1 MLPPAPVLTNGNCGV
16 RRMYCL
22 LVTAACVWISGCTP
36 PGPQALLQGKQL
48 LDEGR
53 YADAVPKL
61 VKAASLLPKNSLAWN
76 YLGLAYHGNGQLEP
90 AVNAYR
96 TALSLDHKLMVVR
109 YNLGCLYLEQGNLPA
124 AIDELKSYTLLRPAA
139 LEGWLKLGTAM
150 LRARR
155 LEEAEKCFRTAL
167 DLHAKHPE
175 ALNGLGLIQVQR
187 RRWQDALNHFNVA
200 ALQDPPFPPAL
211 LNSAVIHYQY
221 LNNRPVALQRYRQY
235 LALQP
240 RPTDW
245 ESVES
250 TARQLDLELNPPPAA
265 SRPAPAPSAAL
276 AFTKT
281 NSPTGPTGAPPRAAA
296 PLPAAPHSAPARTN
310 TLSLAASSRTSSP
323 PTAPVTNAHAAV
335 SKPLPEP
342 ARLPGRPV
350 PTKGAEVL
358 AAKPADVQVTQV
370 QSDFLLKP
378 AQELPRAPAPPIS
391 EAPVPDRAAAT
402 NEGTNGAK
410 RGFLS
415 RLNPF
420 GGKTKSASAPPAAD
434 TVASRG
440 TDASP
445 PLPLAAVPRYTYLS
459 PAAPTAGN
467 RVESEKPF
475 KRGLKAQKGG
485 NRAEAVREYQ
495 VALEADP
502 ANYDA
507 YYNLGLAA
515 LGGGDTRL
523 SLWAYEI
530 ALALKPDAEDARYN
544 FALALKAGGYWFDA
558 SDQLKKLLAVNASEA
573 RAHLSLGNL
582 YSQQLEQPRL
592 AREHYLRVLELNPRH
607 AEAAKIRYWLAA
619 NP

>member
-1 MLPPAPVLTNGNCGV
+1 MLPPTPVLTNGNCGV

-36 PGPQALLQGKQL
+36 PGPSALLQGKQL

-61 VKAASLLPKNSLAWN
+61 EKAASLLPKNALAWN
-76 YLGLAYHGNGQLEP
+76 YLGLAYHGNGQFEP
-90 AVNAYR
+90 AANAYR

-109 YNLGCLYLEQGNLPA
+109 YNLGCLYLERDNLA
-124 AIDELKSYTLLRPAA
+124 AAMDELKSYTLLRPAA
-139 LEGWLKLGTAM
+139 LEGWLKLGTAQ

-155 LEEAEKCFRTAL
+155 LEEAEKSFRTAL

-175 ALNGLGLIQVQR
+175 ALNGLGLVQVQR

-200 ALQDPPFPPAL
+200 ALQDPPFAPAL
-211 LNSAVIHYQY
+211 LNSAVIQHQY
-221 LNNRPVALQRYRQY
+221 LNNRSVALQRYRQY
-235 LALQP
+235 LSLQP
-240 RPTDW
+240 RPADW

-250 TARQLDLELNPPPAA
+250 TARQLEQELNPAPIASRAALAPPAA
-265 SRPAPAPSAAL
+265 L
-276 AFTKT
+276 ASTKT
-281 NSPTGPTGAPPRAAA
+281 NSPPPPGDKTPRTVT
-296 PLPAAPHSAPARTN
+296 PLPASVHPAPARTN
-310 TLSLAASSRTSSP
+310 VPSLTTLPKTSAPSAVPSTNALAATTRP
-323 PTAPVTNAHAAV
+323 PPESARPPIKPPAPKSGEV
-335 SKPLPEP
+335 S
-342 ARLPGRPV
+342 
-350 PTKGAEVL
+350 T
-358 AAKPADVQVTQV
+358 AKPATVEVTQV
-370 QSDFLLKP
+370 QSDLVLKP
-378 AQELPRAPAPPIS
+378 AQELTRNPSPPLPEAPA
-391 EAPVPDRAAAT
+391 VDRTAAT
-402 NEGTNGAK
+402 NETTNGAK
-410 RGFLS
+410 RGLLA

-420 GGKTKSASAPPAAD
+420 GGKPKAAPATPAAEP
-434 TVASRG
+434 VAARG
-440 TDASP
+440 NDPSP
-445 PLPLAAVPRYTYLS
+445 PLAGVTPRYTYLS

-467 RVESEKPF
+467 RAESEKAF

-485 NRAEAVREYQ
+485 NRAEAVTEYQ
-495 VALEADP
+495 AAVKTDP

-544 FALALKAGGYWFDA
+544 FALALKAGGYWLDA
-558 SDQLKKLLAVNASEA
+558 CDQLQKLLAENSSDA

-582 YSQQLEQPRL
+582 YSQQLEQPHL
-592 AREHYLRVLELNPRH
+592 AREHYVRVLELNPRH
-607 AEAAKIRYWLAA
+607 VEAPKIRYWLAA

>member
-1 MLPPAPVLTNGNCGV
+1 
-16 RRMYCL
+16 MYCL

-36 PGPQALLQGKQL
+36 PGPRALLQGKQL

-61 VKAASLLPKNSLAWN
+61 EKAASLLPKNALAWN

-90 AVNAYR
+90 AANAYR
-96 TALSLDHKLMVVR
+96 AALALDHKLMVVR
-109 YNLGCLYLEQGNLPA
+109 YNLGCLYLEQDNLAA

-139 LEGWLKLGTAM
+139 LEGWLKLGTAQ

-155 LEEAEKCFRTAL
+155 LEEAEKSFRAAL
-167 DLHAKHPE
+167 DLHAKQPE

-200 ALQDPPFPPAL
+200 ALQDPSFAPAL
-211 LNSAVIHYQY
+211 LNSAVIQHQY
-221 LNNRPVALQRYRQY
+221 LNNRSTALQRYRQY
-235 LALQP
+235 LALRP
-240 RPTDW
+240 RPADW

-250 TARQLDLELNPPPAA
+250 TARQLEQELNPPPII
-265 SRPAPAPSAAL
+265 SRPTPAPAVAL
-276 AFTKT
+276 ASTKT
-281 NSPTGPTGAPPRAAA
+281 NSPAPPGDKAPRAVA
-296 PLPAAPHSAPARTN
+296 PVPASLHPSPARTN
-310 TLSLAASSRTSSP
+310 APSLASSSKTPGPSAVLSTNTSA
-323 PTAPVTNAHAAV
+323 TVA
-335 SKPLPEP
+335 KPSPEP
-342 ARLPGRPV
+342 ARPPV
-350 PTKGAEVL
+350 KPAATKGTEIL
-358 AAKPADVQVTQV
+358 TTKPAAVEVTQV
-370 QSDFLLKP
+370 QPDFVLKP
-378 AQELPRAPAPPIS
+378 AQELTRAPPPS
-391 EAPVPDRAAAT
+391 LPEAPLPDRAAAT
-402 NEGTNGAK
+402 NETTNGAK

-420 GGKTKSASAPPAAD
+420 GGKNKSTSAAPVVDA
-434 TVASRG
+434 VGSRG
-440 TDASP
+440 NDASP
-445 PLPLAAVPRYTYLS
+445 PLPLTAVPRYTYLS
-459 PAAPTAGN
+459 PAAPTAGD
-467 RVESEKPF
+467 RAESEKAF

-485 NRAEAVREYQ
+485 SRAEAVSEYQ
-495 VALEADP
+495 AAVKADP

-515 LGGGDTRL
+515 LGGGETRL

-544 FALALKAGGYWFDA
+544 FALALKAGGYWLDA
-558 SDQLKKLLAVNASEA
+558 CDQLQRLLAANASEV

-582 YSQQLEQPRL
+582 YSQQLEQPPL